1 MEIHDEQ
8 IDRDQIWSM
17 LTNRITTE
25 RNSVT
30 AARILIAKCVL
41 NINIIIKLLFS
52 FDLIIRGVF
61 RINNFHDI
69 S

>member
-1 MEIHDEQ
+1 MFKEIDNEQ

-17 LTNRITTE
+17 LTNQITTE

-41 NINIIIKLLFS
+41 SINIIIKLLFRI
-52 FDLIIRGVF
+52 DLIIRDVST
-61 RINNFHDI
+61 INKVTI
-69 S
+69 